1 MIALLSRDAIVTFPE
16 GSITTTVSVKFAK
29 LTADQFPEIFP
40 ENGQN
45 ITVWFEK
52 RNFSFFIKIF
62 FF

>member
-1 MIALLSRDAIVTFPE
+1 LIALLSRDAIITFPE

-45 ITVWFEK
+45 ITV
-52 RNFSFFIKIF
+52 
-62 FF
+62 